1 MWPWHEP
8 TRWSFTCTS
17 GGHPYLWRRLPIF
30 GWMLP
35 HDEAGSGPAVL
46 LLHAGIADRSMWSAQ
61 LRPLPDAGLRAIA
74 VDLPGFGAAPV
85 APGPQAPWND
95 VLETLNELGL
105 ERAALVGNSFGAAV
119 ALRVAVVAPARV
131 SALVMVSAPVG
142 GVEHSERLSA
152 AWAAEEDALER
163 GDVDAAV
170 ASVVEAWTLPDA
182 PPELRER
189 VGAMQRR
196 AFELQL
202 AAEEAEEAP
211 DPVDEDPEGAARVD
225 MPVLLAAGEHAMPD
239 MLEGV
244 RVLAEQLPQARTATI
259 PGAGHLAPL
268 ETPDE
273 FGALLLDFLRAA

>member
-1 MWPWHEP
+1 
-8 TRWSFTCTS
+8 
-17 GGHPYLWRRLPIF
+17 
-30 GWMLP
+30 MLP

-61 LRPLPDAGLRAIA
+61 LRPLADAGLRAIA

-131 SALVMVSAPVG
+131 SALVLVSAPVG
-142 GVEHSERLSA
+142 GVEHSEQLSA
-152 AWAAEEDALER
+152 AWAAEEEALER

-170 ASVVEAWTLPDA
+170 DAVVQAWTLPDA

-189 VGAMQRR
+189 LGAMQRR
-196 AFELQL
+196 AFALQL

-211 DPVDEDPEGAARVD
+211 DPVDEDPGWADGVG
-225 MPVLLAAGEHAMPD
+225 MPVLLAAGEHDMPD
-239 MLEGV
+239 FGAGV
-244 RVLAEQLPQARTATI
+244 RALAEQLPHARTTTI
-259 PGAGHLAPL
+259 AGAGHLAPL
-268 ETPDE
+268 EVPDA
-273 FGALLLDFLRAA
+273 FSALVVDFLRAP